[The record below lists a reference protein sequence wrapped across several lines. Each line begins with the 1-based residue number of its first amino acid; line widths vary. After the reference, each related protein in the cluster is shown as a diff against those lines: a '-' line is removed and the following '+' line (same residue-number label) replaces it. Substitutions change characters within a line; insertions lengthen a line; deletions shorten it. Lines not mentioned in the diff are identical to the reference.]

1 MSRKKLGS
9 AIVEFCQPQAAALAA
24 ENERG
29 LLGNQLTITWLSGKP
44 AEAAAAAAAARN
56 DCDNVK
62 AADDDVLL
70 TGFTFNSSSTP
81 IVVDDDGTA
90 ADDDDSREDVTGN
103 TAAAAAS
110 ENGTSATSNGGAAWN
125 FASNPSDDFET
136 LVLRNLR
143 QAQERKKLEEQLLA
157 EESAQQQ

>member
-29 LLGNQLTITWLSGKP
+29 LVGNQLTITWLSGKP
-44 AEAAAAAAAARN
+44 ADAATAAAPS
-56 DCDNVK
+56 DYDK

-90 ADDDDSREDVTGN
+90 ADDDSREDVTGK
-103 TAAAAAS
+103 TAAAPAS